1 MRQAIIWISGGL
13 FYWCIYATLSLHN
26 LSMGRPIHRLGHM
39 QTVYAIKVME
49 VMTTG
54 VHFVHDGFVTSQP
67 KMHNAIVG
75 QDICKYEDNWWLL
88 ANM

>member
-1 MRQAIIWISGGL
+1 MREAIIWISGGL

-26 LSMGRPIHRLGHM
+26 LSTGGTIHRHGHI

-54 VHFVHDGFVTSQP
+54 VHFVHDGFCNITT
-67 KMHNAIVG
+67 KMHYATVG
-75 QDICKYEDNWWLL
+75 QDICKYEDNW
-88 ANM
+88 